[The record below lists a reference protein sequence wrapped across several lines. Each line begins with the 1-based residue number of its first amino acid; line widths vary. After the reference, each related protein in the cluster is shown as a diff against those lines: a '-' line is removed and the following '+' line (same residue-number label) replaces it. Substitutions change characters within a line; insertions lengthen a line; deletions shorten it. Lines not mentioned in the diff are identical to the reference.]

1 MTAACALSDIVRRK
15 LWDGKCVS
23 FVVVLH
29 GLLVFASGKRQ
40 PLLALHFHPVLK
52 GTANYFGAQCV
63 VILVFLTDCEIT
75 TIQCALDDYCMYV
88 EAARR
93 YDLPLF
99 SLEID
104 RCLHS
109 RQGNCSSAGFQ
120 EVGKSSY
127 PAWGHHAIWQA
138 RGCLASISRD

>member
-1 MTAACALSDIVRRK
+1 M
-15 LWDGKCVS
+15 
-23 FVVVLH
+23 
-29 GLLVFASGKRQ
+29 
-40 PLLALHFHPVLK
+40 
-52 GTANYFGAQCV
+52 

-109 RQGNCSSAGFQ
+109 RQGNCSSAGLQ
-120 EVGKSSY
+120 EVGKSLIQHVAITQFGKHEAVWQVSAETEQVLAAGGRFCAGTW
-127 PAWGHHAIWQA
+127 PA
-138 RGCLASISRD
+138 SSFSVE